1 MSELLLKM
9 KRLRLRPPF
18 LGYVLCFKTNVIC
31 RTALEFTFGVP
42 GQFRHELRGSQG
54 VYHGRGQVHRRG
66 HRTLFT
72 QRNARGR
79 ARTRGHALHLEVS
92 HDEGKIFQFV
102 PLV

>member
-1 MSELLLKM
+1 MWKKIVRSNAQNEEIGTETAFF
-9 KRLRLRPPF
+9 RL
-18 LGYVLCFKTNVIC
+18 LCFKTNVIC
-31 RTALEFTFGVP
+31 RTALLCTFGVP

-79 ARTRGHALHLEVS
+79 ARTRSHALHLEVS
-92 HDEGKIFQFV
+92 
-102 PLV
+102 